1 MPNLNDNDHL
11 LLKVSV
17 IEHREPGSSLCRTA
31 EDIVSIVCDPPSAA
45 LTPTPTVTIT
55 PSPTPP
61 INYDSNIPLTGSA
74 TTYSTA
80 SQYGITFSSF
90 GTNIV
95 YFQRNS
101 MVSPTMSTLSIRKGN
116 STSSV
121 EIGRL
126 VFLDSYM
133 NTPLKMLL
141 EGNIYY
147 LNFITG
153 TYYIN

>member
-17 IEHREPGSSLCRTA
+17 IEHREPGSLCRTA

-61 INYDSNIPLTGSA
+61 INYDSNITLTGSV

-95 YFQRNS
+95 YFQQNNI
-101 MVSPTMSTLSIRKGN
+101 VSPTMSTLSIRKGN

>member
-1 MPNLNDNDHL
+1 M
-11 LLKVSV
+11 
-17 IEHREPGSSLCRTA
+17 
-31 EDIVSIVCDPPSAA
+31 CDPPLAA
-45 LTPTPTVTIT
+45 LTPTPTVTVT

-61 INYDSNIPLTGSA
+61 INYDSNITLTGSI
-74 TTYSTA
+74 TTYNTS

-90 GTNIV
+90 GTNAV
-95 YFQRNS
+95 YFQRNNV
-101 MVSPTMSTLSIRKGN
+101 VSPTMSTLSIRKGN

-133 NTPLKMLL
+133 DTPLKLL
-141 EGNIYY
+141 IEGNIYY

>member
-1 MPNLNDNDHL
+1 MPFKELTLEDAITILESCDS
-11 LLKVSV
+11 VSN
-17 IEHREPGSSLCRTA
+17 SLVRH
-31 EDIVSIVCDPPSAA
+31 I
-45 LTPTPTVTIT
+45 
-55 PSPTPP
+55 
-61 INYDSNIPLTGSA
+61 SN
-74 TTYSTA
+74 
-80 SQYGITFSSF
+80 
-90 GTNIV
+90 
-95 YFQRNS
+95 
-101 MVSPTMSTLSIRKGN
+101 MLSIRKGN

-153 TYYIN
+153 TYYIT

>member
-1 MPNLNDNDHL
+1 MPNLSDNDHL
-11 LLKVSV
+11 LLRVTV
-17 IEHREPGSSLCRTA
+17 IEHKQSGSLCRSA
-31 EDIVSIVCDPPSAA
+31 DDIVSIMCDPPLAA
-45 LTPTPTVTIT
+45 LTPTPTVTVT

-61 INYDSNIPLTGSA
+61 INYDSNITLTGSI
-74 TTYSTA
+74 TTYNTS

-90 GTNIV
+90 GTNAV
-95 YFQRNS
+95 YFQRNNV
-101 MVSPTMSTLSIRKGN
+101 VSPTMSTLSIRKGN

-133 NTPLKMLL
+133 DTPLKLL
-141 EGNIYY
+141 IEGNIYY